1 MERSEREALCERVID
16 VALAEGARYVEARVV
31 RRTRETLA
39 YRSGDLEL
47 SNVYRDVGIGVRAL
61 YDNGWGYSGTN
72 VLTGPALDRAAR
84 AAVQSARATAITA
97 NRDVRIPTAHSG
109 TYETPMERDPLRC
122 LLRRRPPCL
131 RTRTLAEASR
141 RVHDARRLLG
151 TSAGLHVRSVQRIA
165 TGPTCDCGEGSSRP
179 SPRPTERPAPLQSKV
194 L

>member
-97 NRDVRIPTAHSG
+97 KRDVRIPSAHSG
-109 TYETPMERDPLRC
+109 TYETPMERDPFEVS
-122 LLRRRPPCL
+122 
-131 RTRTLAEASR
+131 LAEKTAMFAPR
-141 RVHDARRLLG
+141 YLRHMVG
-151 TSAGLHVRSVQRIA
+151 NINAGV
-165 TGPTCDCGEGSSRP
+165 GGNY
-179 SPRPTERPAPLQSKV
+179 
-194 L
+194 